1 MKAGEFTR
9 KLKEAIND
17 AGYTSNNVSIVD
29 IFRVGA
35 SGEDKSTFDV
45 ILEAND
51 DQVFRVYVEE
61 D

>member
-9 KLKEAIND
+9 KLKSAIND

-35 SGEDKSTFDV
+35 SSEDKSTFNV
-45 ILEAND
+45 TLEAND
-51 DQVFRVYVEE
+51 GQTFSIFIE
-61 D
+61 DY

>member
-35 SGEDKSTFDV
+35 PGEDKSTFDV